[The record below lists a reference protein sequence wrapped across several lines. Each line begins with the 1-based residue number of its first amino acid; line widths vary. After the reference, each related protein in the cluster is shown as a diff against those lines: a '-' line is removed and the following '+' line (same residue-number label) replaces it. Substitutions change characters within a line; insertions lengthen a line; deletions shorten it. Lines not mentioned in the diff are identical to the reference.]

1 MKPQYHKN
9 RIRGPANDPTHG
21 VILHPGILF
30 LAEVAKA
37 VKQGQEA
44 VKKVIAANQ
53 VYLLGLTIE
62 EGREIA
68 KITDVLRN
76 IK

>member
-1 MKPQYHKN
+1 MKPVN
-9 RIRGPANDPTHG
+9 RITGYNDNPTHG
-21 VILHPGILF
+21 VVVHPGILF
-30 LAEVAKA
+30 LAEVARATKI
-37 VKQGQEA
+37 GPEA
-44 VKKVIAANQ
+44 VKKVIAKNQ

-68 KITDVLRN
+68 RITDVLRN

>member
-1 MKPQYHKN
+1 MKPRN
-9 RIRGPANDPTHG
+9 RIVKYVDSPTQG
-21 VILHPGILF
+21 VVVHPGILF
-30 LAEVAKA
+30 LAEVARATKI
-37 VKQGQEA
+37 GPEA
-44 VKKVIAANQ
+44 VKKVIAKNQ

-68 KITDVLRN
+68 RITAVLGN

>member
-1 MKPQYHKN
+1 MKPRN
-9 RIRGPANDPTHG
+9 RIRCTGDSPTHG
-21 VILHPGILF
+21 VVVHPGILF

-37 VKQGQEA
+37 VKLGPEA
-44 VKKVIAANQ
+44 VRKIIEQNQ

-68 KITDVLRN
+68 RITEVLRN
-76 IK
+76 IR